1 MARMKNAVAAI
12 VAVLTLGSVAGAQE
26 MTGEQMFRQNW
37 TSAETASDGLGPIY
51 NEASCHACHWFG
63 GGARIRIRPDGEVA
77 GAGVLL
83 RHTFI
88 DGTGDPHYGVQLQ
101 NKAVAGVRPE
111 GVADL
116 TALQVGSGLTR
127 FLASVRFASGPG
139 RTADITMSLRAA
151 PALDSTGLVAQV
163 SDTAIIRGADSQD
176 KNGDGISGRVHLLQV
191 PGEKPKIGRFN
202 WKATSARVEDQVAN
216 ALWFD
221 MGLTSSRHPAPQGEC
236 TLRQHDCLA
245 ASGSQSPDLA
255 LDFDNGR
262 IELLADHVRSLGL
275 QAKLPDAPRSFTDA
289 GCSSCHKPVMAA
301 KAGGS
306 VFLYSDLLL
315 HDMGDDLTSYG
326 GEGAALPTE
335 WRTTPLI
342 GFRGS
347 IADHRLLH
355 DGRAANI
362 DEAILWHGGEAQASR
377 DAYLALPVSEKLKLT
392 SFVLTLMSSMPVPTR
407 TTTVQENR

>member
-12 VAVLTLGSVAGAQE
+12 IAVLTLGSAAGAQE

-37 TSAETASDGLGPIY
+37 TSAETASDGLGPLY

-63 GGARIRIRPDGEVA
+63 GGARIRVRPDGEVA

-83 RHTFI
+83 RHTFV

-101 NKAVAGVRPE
+101 NKAVDGVRPE

-116 TALQVGSGLTR
+116 TALQVANGLTR
-127 FLASVRFASGPG
+127 FLASVRFSSGPG
-139 RTADITMSLRAA
+139 RTAGITMSLRAA
-151 PALDSTGLVAQV
+151 PALDSTALVSQV
-163 SDTAIIRGADSQD
+163 SDKAIIEGADRQD

-191 PGEKPKIGRFN
+191 PGKNPEIGRFN
-202 WKATSARVEDQVAN
+202 WKATSARVEDQIAN

-221 MGLTSSRHPAPQGEC
+221 MGLTSSRHQAPQGEC
-236 TLRQHDCLA
+236 TFRQHDCLE
-245 ASGSQSPDLA
+245 ASGIQSPNLA
-255 LDFDNGR
+255 LDFDDDR
-262 IELLADHVRSLGL
+262 IEILADHVRSLGV
-275 QAKLPDAPRSFTDA
+275 QAKFPDAPQSFADA

-301 KAGGS
+301 KSGGS
-306 VFLYSDLLL
+306 VALYSDLLL

-326 GEGAALPTE
+326 GEGAALPAE

-342 GFRGS
+342 GFRGN

-355 DGRAANI
+355 DGRAANV
-362 DEAILWHGGEAQASR
+362 DEAIRWHGGEALASR
-377 DAYLALPVSEKLKLT
+377 DAYLALPAPEKLKLT
-392 SFVLTLMSSMPVPTR
+392 SFVLALMSSIPVPSR
-407 TTTVQENR
+407 GD